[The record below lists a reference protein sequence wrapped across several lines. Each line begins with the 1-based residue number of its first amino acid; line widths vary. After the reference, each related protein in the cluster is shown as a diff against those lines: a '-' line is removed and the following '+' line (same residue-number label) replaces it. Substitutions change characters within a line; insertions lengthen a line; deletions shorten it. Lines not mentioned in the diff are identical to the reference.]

1 MGAMA
6 PYEDPKTQAASAPID
21 PDATGTAQDIG
32 AADTGELFRQ
42 SVGIMA
48 RLRGPDGC
56 PWDREQSPES
66 IRAYTLEETY
76 EVLDAIERKHPQDLC
91 EELGDLLLQVI
102 FYAQMASDADEFT
115 IADVLTGLNRKL
127 VRRHPHVFGVEAAV
141 AAGMHPET
149 TPGAVDGK
157 ADAVV
162 ANWGA
167 IKRMEKS
174 NRQEALKGRMD
185 GVLRS
190 QPALLEAQK
199 LGSAAAKCGFDWPDP
214 NGLLEKIQEEAAEV
228 VAEFSSDGAA
238 SKELHLE
245 VGDLL
250 FVTAN
255 LARHLKVSPEMA
267 LRDASAKFRSR
278 FAAMEKAERSDG
290 GPLLEA
296 RSLDDLE
303 SLWNAA
309 KQQER
314 EEAVRGES
322 AL

>member
-1 MGAMA
+1 MA
-6 PYEDPKTQAASAPID
+6 PFEDPKPQAAPAPAD
-21 PDATGTAQDIG
+21 TDAPGMAKDMG

-66 IRAYTLEETY
+66 IRPYTLEETY

-91 EELGDLLLQVI
+91 EELGDLLLQVL
-102 FYAQMASDADEFT
+102 FYAQMASDAGEFT
-115 IADVLTGLNRKL
+115 IADVLAGLNRKL

-149 TPGAVDGK
+149 APSAVDGN
-157 ADAVV
+157 ANAVV

-167 IKRMEKS
+167 IKRMEKAA
-174 NRQEALKGRMD
+174 QGVPQGRMD

-214 NGLLEKIQEEAAEV
+214 KGLLEKIQEEAAEV
-228 VAEFSSDGAA
+228 VAECAFDGAA

-267 LRDASAKFRSR
+267 LRDANAKFRSR

-290 GPLLEA
+290 GPPLEA

-303 SLWNAA
+303 SLWNSA
-309 KQQER
+309 KQLER
-314 EEAVRGES
+314 AANVRGEG